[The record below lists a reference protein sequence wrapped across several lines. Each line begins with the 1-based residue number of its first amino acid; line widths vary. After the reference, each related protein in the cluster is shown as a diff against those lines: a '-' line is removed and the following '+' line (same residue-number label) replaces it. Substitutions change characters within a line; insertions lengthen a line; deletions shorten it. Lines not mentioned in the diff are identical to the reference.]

1 MGNHEKEYDEEEQDE
16 YDELAEKSANEE
28 GKKNDENEI
37 DSQKEKEY
45 EEENGDLNVL
55 WEEWISGISLLNGW
69 WLPTYNDA
77 CSTVTILSYC
87 KINMKLMYAT
97 FLVFWMQRK
106 LQAIPQFTNDDLIP
120 IYSKLILKI
129 SQPAHD
135 GRGILMYI
143 IVSLIF
149 ILVLKILFHV
159 YDTLLIPF
167 Y

>member
-1 MGNHEKEYDEEEQDE
+1 
-16 YDELAEKSANEE
+16 
-28 GKKNDENEI
+28 
-37 DSQKEKEY
+37 
-45 EEENGDLNVL
+45 
-55 WEEWISGISLLNGW
+55 
-69 WLPTYNDA
+69 
-77 CSTVTILSYC
+77 
-87 KINMKLMYAT
+87 
-97 FLVFWMQRK
+97 MQRK